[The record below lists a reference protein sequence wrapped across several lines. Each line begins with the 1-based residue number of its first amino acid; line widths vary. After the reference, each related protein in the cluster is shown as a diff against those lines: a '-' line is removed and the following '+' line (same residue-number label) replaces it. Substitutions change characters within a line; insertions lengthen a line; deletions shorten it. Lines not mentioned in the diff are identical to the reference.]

1 MAPPYVDDDVNVD
14 LVQQGLD
21 EAEDE
26 TREAV
31 ADAYEASARQSDE
44 PVESLD
50 DIDFTEAEDLSA
62 TPELSAMH
70 EDSGEDED
78 EEVEEEEE

>member
-1 MAPPYVDDDVNVD
+1 MAPPYVDDDVNID

-26 TREAV
+26 TRDAV
-31 ADAYEASARQSDE
+31 ADAYEASARLSDE
-44 PVESLD
+44 PSESLD
-50 DIDFTEAEDLSA
+50 DIDFNEAEDSST

-70 EDSGEDED
+70 EDLGAD
-78 EEVEEEEE
+78 EEE